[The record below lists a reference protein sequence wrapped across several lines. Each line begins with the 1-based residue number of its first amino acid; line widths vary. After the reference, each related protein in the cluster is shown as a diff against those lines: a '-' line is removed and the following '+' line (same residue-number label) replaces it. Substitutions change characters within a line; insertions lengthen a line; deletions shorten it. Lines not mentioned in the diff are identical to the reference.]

1 MKKLIL
7 ITLSTILIILSLSGT
22 ALATACKI
30 DKDCSSIPGT
40 RCIDDLC
47 LDPIEIMLERPGEYD
62 DKVLKS
68 PAETGAVA
76 DLPSISL
83 ESGFKTAMKTILG
96 ASMIITIVAIVF
108 AAVYY
113 IISQGND
120 EDISKAKNIILYLI
134 IGMAIMAA
142 AYGLVTGIVQFDFFK
157 AK

>member
-7 ITLSTILIILSLSGT
+7 ITLSTIIFILSLSGT
-22 ALATACKI
+22 AIAACES
-30 DKDCSSIPGT
+30 DSQCAAGT
-40 RCIDDLC
+40 RCIYNEC
-47 LDPIEIMLERPGEYD
+47 LDPLSIMLERPGGIDNVKTPVE
-62 DKVLKS
+62 
-68 PAETGAVA
+68 AGAVA
-76 DLPSISL
+76 ALPDISL
-83 ESGFKTAMKTILG
+83 ESGFQTAMKTILG

-142 AYGLVTGIVQFDFFK
+142 AYGLVTGVVQFDFFK